1 MIKLVPG
8 LLSSDLEADERSV
21 SIASLVI
28 TNSRR
33 KVLLS
38 VGADAFPASRVS
50 AKREQPD
57 ESLIEYIQVTKP
69 HLLQG
74 LAQADAWHM

>member
-1 MIKLVPG
+1 MIKLVSG
-8 LLSSDLEADERSV
+8 LQWSDLEADKSSV

-38 VGADAFPASRVS
+38 VGPDAFPTSRVF

-57 ESLIEYIQVTKP
+57 ENLIEYIQVIKP
-69 HLLQG
+69 HPLQIS
-74 LAQADAWHM
+74 ANADAAPI

>member
-1 MIKLVPG
+1 MIKLVSG
-8 LLSSDLEADERSV
+8 LQWSDLDADESSV

-38 VGADAFPASRVS
+38 VGADAFPASRVF

-57 ESLIEYIQVTKP
+57 ENLIEYIQVTKP
-69 HLLQG
+69 RPLRI
-74 LAQADAWHM
+74 LANTDAAPF